1 MKKALLLL
9 TLLLPVLSASA
20 QVDVLT
26 QHNDN
31 MRTGQNINE
40 IILTPSN
47 VNSSSF
53 GKLFKTSVDG
63 FVYAQ
68 PLYMSNVAIAGGTHN
83 VVYVATENDSVY
95 AFDADNGTQLWHAS
109 LVDANH
115 GGTTDEKAVPVG
127 DLAAAHCNN
136 VKPLIGI
143 TSTPVIDRNTSSMY
157 VEAKSELANG
167 SFIHRL
173 HMLDI
178 TTGAEISPGPSQIT
192 ATVPGTG
199 EGGTTITF
207 NDATQF
213 NRPGL
218 LFLNGTVYIAYA
230 SHCDSTPY
238 HGWIFAY
245 NASSLAR
252 TAVFVANPN
261 GTDAGIWMSG
271 AGLAADSNGS
281 IFSVTGNGTFDSKDF
296 GDSIFKLI
304 LSGSTLALTDYF
316 TPYNQ
321 SSLNSTD
328 GDLGSGGVLL
338 LPDQPGTFSH
348 ELIEAGKRS
357 TIYLINR
364 DQMTTNNT
372 HYCSG
377 CSSDSE
383 IVQELT
389 SAVGGGIWSMPAYWN
404 NNVYFWGTNDYL
416 KAFGLSNGRLTTSTS
431 HSSMSL
437 AFPGATPSVSSNGNT
452 NGIVWAIDSSKYD
465 TGPAVL
471 HAFDATNVSHELWN
485 SSQAANGR
493 DTAGL
498 AVKFTVP
505 TIANGKVYIG
515 AQGELDAYGLL
526 GSGSGQVATPTFSPA
541 PGTYTAALPVM
552 ISDATSGATIYYT
565 ADGTTPTT
573 ASPQYSAPITVS
585 NTETIEA
592 IAAASGMTN
601 SAVATGIYTI
611 QTSGGGSSPSYGSGF
626 TSLGLTLNGGAAI
639 SGTRLRLTDG
649 GTGEARSAFFTSPV
663 NVQSFTNDF
672 NFQLTNANADGFTF
686 TIQGNSSTA
695 LGAPGGALGYGPNST
710 NTIPGIGRSAA
721 VGFQLYSTVLG
732 NKAVSLTGSWT
743 NGASP
748 SATPGVT
755 TTGVDLHSGDLMN
768 VHMTYDGTTLMWTIT
783 DSSTGKSF
791 TQSVA
796 INIPALAGNTAYVGF
811 TGGTGGLTA
820 TQDILT
826 WTYTSNL
833 AAPSITTQPANQTV
847 VIGQAAT
854 FSVVASGTAPLT
866 YQWMENTG
874 SGFNNI
880 SGANSSSYTTP
891 PATSTDNGTAFEV
904 LVTNAEGSVTSNS
917 ATLTV
922 TSPLP
927 PTITTQPPN
936 QTVIIG
942 QTATFSVVA
951 SGTAPLTYQWM
962 ENPGS
967 GFNNI
972 SGATSSSYTTP
983 PAMSTDNGTAFE
995 VVVSNAEG
1003 SVTSNA
1009 AALTVNAAVAQPSYG
1024 TGFTASGLTLN
1035 GGALIS
1041 GTRLRLTDGGGGE
1054 ARSAFFN
1061 TEVNVQSFTNDFSFQ
1076 LTNATADGFTFT
1088 IQGNS
1093 STALGAS
1100 GGALGYGSN
1109 STNTIPGIGKSAA
1122 VGFQLYSTV
1131 LGNKA
1136 VSLTGSWT
1144 NGASPASTPGSD
1156 TTGSGVS
1163 LHSGD
1168 VMNVHMTYDGTTLTW
1183 TITDA
1188 TVGKSFT
1195 KSVAINIPALAGNT
1209 AYVGFTGG
1217 TGGLTAIQDITT
1229 WTFTPGS
1236 TSPVP
1241 PSITTQPTNQT
1252 VTAGQTATFSV
1263 VASGATPLS
1272 YQWSKNTGSGYTPI
1286 SGATSSSYTTP
1297 ATTLADNGTT
1307 FEVTVTN
1314 MVSSVTSNPVTLTV
1328 TTSTATINF
1337 GTGFTSSGLTLN
1349 GSASISGT
1357 RLRLTDGGTGE
1368 ARSAFFSTPVNVQSF
1383 TNDFSFQLTKPN
1395 ADGFTFTIQG
1405 NSPSALGGGGG
1416 GLGYRTI
1423 ANSVAVGFQLYS
1435 TVLGNI
1441 EVSLTGDWTNG
1452 ASPSAT
1458 PGTSTTGSGVN
1469 LRSGDLMNVHMTYD
1483 GTTLTWT
1490 ITDSSTGKSFTQ
1502 SVTINIPA
1510 LTGNTAYVGFTGAT
1524 GGLTATQDILT
1535 WTYTPAQ

>member
-1 MKKALLLL
+1 MKKAVLLLA
-9 TLLLPVLSASA
+9 LLLPVLSASA

-68 PLYMSNVAIAGGTHN
+68 PLYTSNLAIAGGTHN

-95 AFDADNGTQLWHAS
+95 AFDADNGTQLWHAN
-109 LVDANH
+109 LVDASH
-115 GGTTDEKAVPVG
+115 GGTTNEKAVPVG
-127 DLAAAHCNN
+127 DLAAAHCKN

-143 TSTPVIDRNTSSMY
+143 TSTPVIDRNTNSMY

-178 TTGAEISPGPSQIT
+178 TTGAEILPGPTQIT

-218 LFLNGTVYIAYA
+218 LFLNGTVYVAYA

-238 HGWIFAY
+238 HGWVFAY

-296 GDSIFKLI
+296 GDSIFKLV
-304 LSGSTLALTDYF
+304 LNGSTLALTDYF

-348 ELIEAGKRS
+348 ELIEAGKGS

-404 NNVYFWGTNDYL
+404 NNVYFWGTNDFL
-416 KAFGLSNGRLTTSTS
+416 KAFGLSNGRLTASTS
-431 HSSMSL
+431 HSSTSL

-452 NGIVWAIDSSKYD
+452 NGIVWAIDSTKYD

-485 SSQAANGR
+485 SSQAANSR
-493 DTAGL
+493 DTAGP

-505 TIANGKVYIG
+505 TIVNGKVYIG

-526 GSGSGQVATPTFSPA
+526 ASGSGQVATPTFSPA

-565 ADGTTPTT
+565 TDGTTPTT
-573 ASPQYSAPITVS
+573 ASTQYSGPITVS
-585 NTETIEA
+585 STETLEA

-695 LGAPGGALGYGPNST
+695 LGA
-710 NTIPGIGRSAA
+710 
-721 VGFQLYSTVLG
+721 
-732 NKAVSLTGSWT
+732 
-743 NGASP
+743 
-748 SATPGVT
+748 
-755 TTGVDLHSGDLMN
+755 
-768 VHMTYDGTTLMWTIT
+768 
-783 DSSTGKSF
+783 
-791 TQSVA
+791 
-796 INIPALAGNTAYVGF
+796 
-811 TGGTGGLTA
+811 
-820 TQDILT
+820 
-826 WTYTSNL
+826 
-833 AAPSITTQPANQTV
+833 
-847 VIGQAAT
+847 
-854 FSVVASGTAPLT
+854 
-866 YQWMENTG
+866 
-874 SGFNNI
+874 
-880 SGANSSSYTTP
+880 
-891 PATSTDNGTAFEV
+891 
-904 LVTNAEGSVTSNS
+904 
-917 ATLTV
+917 
-922 TSPLP
+922 
-927 PTITTQPPN
+927 
-936 QTVIIG
+936 
-942 QTATFSVVA
+942 
-951 SGTAPLTYQWM
+951 
-962 ENPGS
+962 
-967 GFNNI
+967 
-972 SGATSSSYTTP
+972 
-983 PAMSTDNGTAFE
+983 
-995 VVVSNAEG
+995 
-1003 SVTSNA
+1003 
-1009 AALTVNAAVAQPSYG
+1009 
-1024 TGFTASGLTLN
+1024 
-1035 GGALIS
+1035 
-1041 GTRLRLTDGGGGE
+1041 
-1054 ARSAFFN
+1054 
-1061 TEVNVQSFTNDFSFQ
+1061 
-1076 LTNATADGFTFT
+1076 
-1088 IQGNS
+1088 
-1093 STALGAS
+1093 S
-1100 GGALGYGSN
+1100 GGALGYGQS
-1109 STNTIPGIGKSAA
+1109 STGTGGIGNSVA

-1144 NGASPASTPGSD
+1144 NGASPASTPGTS
-1156 TTGSGVS
+1156 TTGAGIN

-1168 VMNVHMTYDGTTLTW
+1168 LMSVHMTYDDATLTW
-1183 TITDA
+1183 TITDSS
-1188 TVGKSFT
+1188 TGKSFT
-1195 KSVAINIPALAGNT
+1195 QSVAIDIPALTGNT

-1217 TGGLTAIQDITT
+1217 TGGLTATQDIVT
-1229 WTFTPGS
+1229 WTYTSSS
-1236 TSPVP
+1236 TSPDP

-1263 VASGATPLS
+1263 VASGTAPLS
-1272 YQWSKNTGSGYTPI
+1272 YQWKQNTGSGYAPI

-1297 ATTLADNGTT
+1297 ATTTADNGTT
-1307 FEVTVTN
+1307 FEVTVSNT
-1314 MVSSVTSNPVTLTV
+1314 VSSVTSNPVTLTV
-1328 TTSTATINF
+1328 TSSAATINF

-1349 GSASISGT
+1349 GGASISGT

-1383 TNDFSFQLTKPN
+1383 TNDFSFQLAKPN
-1395 ADGFTFTIQG
+1395 ADGFTFTIQSVG
-1405 NSPSALGGGGG
+1405 ATAVGSAGGALGYGQSSTGTGGIG
-1416 GLGYRTI
+1416 
-1423 ANSVAVGFQLYS
+1423 NSVAVGFQLYS

-1469 LRSGDLMNVHMTYD
+1469 LRSGDLMSVHMTYD

-1490 ITDSSTGKSFTQ
+1490 MR
-1502 SVTINIPA
+1502 P
-1510 LTGNTAYVGFTGAT
+1510 
-1524 GGLTATQDILT
+1524 
-1535 WTYTPAQ
+1535 